1 MQVTGFCNLRLTNV
15 GYTRPMG
22 VHCMLMRT
30 LSLIPLA
37 ALALSAQAPE
47 AAQPAAPAPAAQVSE
62 TPAAPAEKSYLV
74 EAGTRIPLSMVN
86 SVSTKHS
93 QAGDRVYLET
103 TFPIV
108 VNNKIIIPAGS
119 YVMGTITTV
128 QRPGKV
134 KGRGEF
140 YLRFDSL
147 LLPNGVTR
155 DFRGRISALD
165 GRASEDLDKEEG
177 AITSEGNK
185 AGDARA
191 VGETAAWGGSI
202 GGLAGIGRAPGMGV
216 GIGTAAGATAGLI
229 GVLLTRGPD
238 AVLAKG
244 TTVEMVLD
252 RQVVYQ
258 ESELDFHNVPP
269 RYNGSDAGPLPSV
282 KSQQNSR
289 RFP

>member
-1 MQVTGFCNLRLTNV
+1 MV
-15 GYTRPMG
+15 
-22 VHCMLMRT
+22 MRT
-30 LSLIPLA
+30 IAAGLA
-37 ALALSAQAPE
+37 AALLLSAQEPEIAVQPREAVVEAPE
-47 AAQPAAPAPAAQVSE
+47 AVPADSEAAPQE
-62 TPAAPAEKSYLV
+62 RQFLV
-74 EAGTRIPLSMVN
+74 DVGTRIPLAMVN

-93 QAGDRVYLET
+93 QPGDRVYLET
-103 TFPIV
+103 TFPV
-108 VNNKIIIPAGS
+108 VVSNKIVIPAGS
-119 YVMGTITTV
+119 YVMGTITQV
-128 QRPGKV
+128 ERPGKV

-147 LLPNGVTR
+147 TLPNGITR
-155 DFRGRISALD
+155 DFRGRVAGLD

-191 VGETAAWGGSI
+191 IGEAAGWGGSL
-202 GGLAGIGRAPGMGV
+202 GGLASIGRSPGMGV

-252 RQVVYQ
+252 RQVVYGA
-258 ESELDFHNVPP
+258 SELDFSTAPP
-269 RYNGSDAGPLPSV
+269 RYNGTDGGPLPSV
-282 KSQQNSR
+282 KSQQNNR